1 MDMYQKRK
9 KRQEMKNSENK
20 KETQNQM
27 NINWYPGHMAKTKR
41 EIKEKLNLIDV
52 VYEVIDSRMPI
63 SSKIVDIDELIGDK
77 KRILIMT
84 KYDICDK
91 EETNKFIKYYEK
103 LGYIV
108 IPVDL
113 MNGNDTSKIIDRSME
128 ILQEENKKRLEKGLK
143 PRSIRALIVGIPNA
157 GKSTLINRLVGKKS
171 AGVGNKPGFTKSL
184 SWIRIHKDIELLDSP
199 GILWPKIENQDN
211 AHVLASFSSIKEEIL
226 DNMDLACFILKKMMK
241 LYPKNLEE
249 RYGITELDDDFIE
262 TFDIIGKKRG
272 ALTRGGVADYEKV
285 SNIIVQDLK
294 NGYLGNVTFDR
305 LEDEN

>member
-1 MDMYQKRK
+1 M
-9 KRQEMKNSENK
+9 EKNENNTGLNK
-20 KETQNQM
+20 NVL
-27 NINWYPGHMAKTKR
+27 NWYPGHMAKTKR

-63 SSKIVDIDELIGDK
+63 SSKIVDIDELVGDK

-113 MNGNDTSKIIDRSME
+113 MNGNDTSKIIDKSME

-143 PRSIRALIVGIPNA
+143 PRSIRALIVGVPNA

-226 DNMDLACFILKKMMK
+226 DNMDLACFILRKMMK